1 MKKAI
6 IILTVAFCF
15 GLTNM
20 AHAQR
25 ALPGMR
31 GLEIRAGMVDGF
43 YTSSTR
49 NDTGFY
55 FGAAMSSYT
64 KHANK
69 WVFGAEY
76 LSRFYPYQ
84 TGRIPMAQFTAEG
97 GYYYKFLTDPSKIFY
112 FYLGGSAMGGY
123 ETVNWGD
130 KLLHDGST
138 LRNKDRF
145 LYGGAITLEI
155 ETYLTDRIILLLSG
169 RERILWGTST
179 GHFHTQFGIGLKFI
193 IN

>member
-1 MKKAI
+1 MKRAI
-6 IILTVAFCF
+6 IILTVAFIF

-64 KHANK
+64 KNANK

-76 LSRFYPYQ
+76 LSRFYSYQ

-112 FYLGGSAMGGY
+112 FYLGGSAMAGY

-179 GHFHTQFGIGLKFI
+179 GHFHAQFGIGLKFI